1 MRYLASSL
9 CTLVLGA
16 GVLFGI
22 AGTASATAQSA
33 MAKQDT
39 VTAGQCVGGGG
50 FVDQDGTSPTG
61 LRCLGGQF
69 DGIPVTLGQ

>member
-9 CTLVLGA
+9 CTLALGA

-22 AGTASATAQSA
+22 AGNAAATAQPA
-33 MAKQDT
+33 VAKQDT
-39 VTAGQCVGGGG
+39 VTAQQCVGGGG
-50 FVDQDGTSPTG
+50 FVDQDETSPTG
-61 LRCLGGQF
+61 LRCLGGEF

>member
-9 CTLVLGA
+9 CTLALGA

-22 AGTASATAQSA
+22 AGNSAAAQSA
-33 MAKQDT
+33 VAKQDT
-39 VTAGQCVGGGG
+39 VTAAQCVGGDG
-50 FVDQDGTSPTG
+50 FVDHDDSSPTG

-69 DGIPVTLGQ
+69 DGVPVTLGQ